1 VLQVFRYSRGFPKR
15 EIYGLTTQ
23 LRRAAISIP
32 ANIAEG
38 FKKRGKLDKAR
49 FMNIAQGSLEETR
62 YYLILAGDLEYLE
75 DRKLQAQLDEISR
88 LLAAYTRIIK
98 DSQP

>member
-1 VLQVFRYSRGFPKR
+1 
-15 EIYGLTTQ
+15 
-23 LRRAAISIP
+23 
-32 ANIAEG
+32 
-38 FKKRGKLDKAR
+38 
-49 FMNIAQGSLEETR
+49 MNIAQGSLEETR

-88 LLAAYTRIIK
+88 LLAAYTRKIK